1 MSQRKF
7 KVTCATKNDEKSE
20 AMQTSDAKEG
30 KQAISRANQHQ
41 KLVISV
47 LLFTIIAWLVGKADI
62 SIFWI
67 FTLALWILFWWNNAA
82 AQVIDSAVKEA
93 EIDKRR
99 QKALSNGETAEWLN
113 FLINR
118 WFVFSD
124 RSLLTSI
131 KRNLEPILEAQNPSY
146 VGSIEILDF
155 TLGNRTPYIKYVTSY
170 DNSDDQRNIKASE
183 LNFNHPPD
191 DLMTRGKYQAVIHL
205 EAGLTS
211 PEARFVIRIRLGN
224 KGFLGTCT
232 DVAVEDLH
240 IHGKLQLVLLF
251 NHNIPFPHLAAVTF
265 FFIEEPDVSFNI
277 RLLKAVQ
284 LMEFPLLRQ
293 WITQMVNDYLKLA
306 LVDPGHITIPFCDD
320 PEVVGRGAAYDDPYW
335 CSVKIDGQK
344 RYTKEVTGD
353 NQWSDHVSLLVYNL
367 HADRLVIKLKGRR
380 KLGTKYTVVGHV
392 LILSK
397 FCLESSPQHDQVL
410 EKSSLKPATLS
421 VQMEYTPLPVIDV
434 CHSITPEDFGRNYL
448 SRLRNLHPN
457 EVSGVLLVCVHSGRG
472 LVPMDKH
479 GLSDPYCVIYENGRQ
494 AKRGEAVKGTLSPI
508 WDTMVEILVADFTQ
522 TTLSF
527 VILDKDT
534 NSIKMIKDERSDF
547 MGSCNLSLTEVS
559 PVLFKKNLDLLYRV
573 KGSGMMKAGKLCVS
587 AIFRPVPS
595 VAKSEMK
602 ESGQGLPEGEPPGQ
616 KDAKTEIQ
624 TLEALLRAERGSV
637 EINIYQGRNL
647 VAKDITGKSDPFV
660 TVKDGSEGREKYRT
674 RTITNTLEPVWSET
688 AVVAMPDVNG
698 LLLLEVWDK
707 DPLTQ
712 ERMGQI
718 GFTTEKLKDLGKP
731 PYEKHWYRL
740 RGVKS
745 GELQLAFKYT
755 PRQADDDASNNNID
769 SNEPRKQREKDLL
782 SSSVPVA
789 LSANSTLSTP
799 VRMLHSS
806 PREEKRLFTGRS
818 PTSLSGSTQA
828 KGRNERSKD
837 EFPEVFTQNTP
848 SDSQSRQDREEYELK
863 AWPRKT
869 RRLRSVVDT
878 VRSLRFNAA
887 PSVSAASSSTV
898 NTSGPEEGI
907 EQKQDGKDKSKSS
920 SGVQKGNSLRKKFS
934 FLKGRQRSISESHLS
949 VLYSSHDDMDPLLKR
964 KSENES
970 DGGKNR
976 NKKRLRRSSE
986 NISGSTT
993 LSRQR
998 SAENCFHSLPNSPVT
1013 VTSRR
1018 DRAEQFANDRDSRST
1033 ASCGSHS
1040 RGSSTNQ
1047 DSCPM
1052 CDFNVLILSE
1062 CPDCQNSQKKKTNS
1076 SFQERLIL

>member
-1 MSQRKF
+1 MSQRKC
-7 KVTCATKNDEKSE
+7 KVTSVANDDEKSE
-20 AMQTSDAKEG
+20 AKQTSDAEEG
-30 KQAISRANQHQ
+30 RQAIRRANQHQ
-41 KLVISV
+41 KLIISV
-47 LLFTIIAWLVGKADI
+47 LIFTIIAWLVGKTDI

-67 FTLALWILFWWNNAA
+67 FTLLVWILFWWNNTATH
-82 AQVIDSAVKEA
+82 VIDS
-93 EIDKRR
+93 
-99 QKALSNGETAEWLN
+99 
-113 FLINR
+113 
-118 WFVFSD
+118 
-124 RSLLTSI
+124 
-131 KRNLEPILEAQNPSY
+131 
-146 VGSIEILDF
+146 SIEILDF
-155 TLGNRTPYIKYVTSY
+155 TLGNRTPYFKYVTSY
-170 DNSDDQRNIKASE
+170 DNYDDQRNIKATE

-191 DLMTRGKYQAVIHL
+191 DLMTRGKYQAVIQL

-224 KGFLGTCT
+224 KGFLGACT

-251 NHNIPFPHLAAVTF
+251 NQNIPFPHLAAVTLF
-265 FFIEEPDVSFNI
+265 FTEEPDVSFNI

-320 PEVVGRGAAYDDPYW
+320 PEVVGRGAAYACGVLTLTISGGSHGKLTDDPYW

-344 RYTKEVTGD
+344 RYTKEVTGE
-353 NQWSDHVSLLVYNL
+353 NQWSTNVSLLVYNL
-367 HADRLVIKLKGRR
+367 HADKLVIKVKGRR
-380 KLGTKYTVVGHV
+380 KLGTKYTVVEYV
-392 LILSK
+392 LFLSK
-397 FCLESSPQHDQVL
+397 FCLESNPQHDQVL
-410 EKSSLKPATLS
+410 EKSSLKPATLT

-434 CHSITPEDFGRNYL
+434 CHSLTSEDFGRIYL

-457 EVSGVLLVCVHSGRG
+457 EVSGVLLVCVHSGQG

-479 GLSDPYCVIYENGRQ
+479 GRSDSYCVIYENGRQ
-494 AKRGEAVKGTLSPI
+494 AKRGEAVKGTLSPV

-522 TTLSF
+522 
-527 VILDKDT
+527 
-534 NSIKMIKDERSDF
+534 
-547 MGSCNLSLTEVS
+547 VS
-559 PVLFKKNLDLLYRV
+559 PVLFKKNLDLLYKV

-587 AIFRPVPS
+587 AIFRPAPS

-602 ESGQGLPEGEPPGQ
+602 ENGQGLPEGEPPGQ

-647 VAKDITGKSDPFV
+647 VVKDITGKSDPFV
-660 TVKDGSEGREKYRT
+660 TVKDGSEGREKYRS

-707 DPLTQ
+707 DPLSQ

-731 PYEKHWYRL
+731 PYEKRWYRL

-755 PRQADDDASNNNID
+755 PPQADDDTSNTNIG
-769 SNEPRKQREKDLL
+769 SSEPRQHRGPFL
-782 SSSVPVA
+782 
-789 LSANSTLSTP
+789 LSANGTLSTP
-799 VRMLHSS
+799 VRVLHSS
-806 PREEKRLFTGRS
+806 PNEEKEPLIGRG
-818 PTSLSGSTQA
+818 PTSISGTTQSMGRD
-828 KGRNERSKD
+828 KGGND

-848 SDSQSRQDREEYELK
+848 ANLQTGQDREEYELK

-878 VRSLRFNAA
+878 VRSLRFNTA

-907 EQKQDGKDKSKSS
+907 GQKVEGKDKSKSS
-920 SGVQKGNSLRKKFS
+920 SGAQKGNSIRKKFS

-949 VLYSSHDDMDPLLKR
+949 VLYSSHDDIDPLLKR

-976 NKKRLRRSSE
+976 FKKRLRRSSE
-986 NISGSTT
+986 NITGSTT

-998 SAENCFHSLPNSPVT
+998 SVVKNFHSLPNSPVT
-1013 VTSRR
+1013 ITSRR
-1018 DRAEQFANDRDSRST
+1018 DLSEQLTDHRDSRST
-1033 ASCGSHS
+1033 ASCSLNS
-1040 RGSSTNQ
+1040 RDSSTNQ
-1047 DSCPM
+1047 ESCPM
-1052 CDFNVLILSE
+1052 CDYNVLILSE
-1062 CPDCQNSQKKKTNS
+1062 CPDCQNSQKKKINS
-1076 SFQERLIL
+1076 SFSERLIL